1 MSLPFLNDRS
11 PISSVEIA
19 YQTWLDNQPQSNL
32 FNSWLQ
38 PQLSG
43 GIPVE
48 VIELS
53 LNLKRGS
60 VQWMPGTGEVRS
72 C

>member
-1 MSLPFLNDRS
+1 MSLPLLNDRS

-32 FNSWLQ
+32 FDQWLQ
-38 PQLSG
+38 PQLKG
-43 GIPVE
+43 GIPME
-48 VIELS
+48 TIELS
-53 LNLKRGS
+53 LNMKRGS
-60 VQWMPGTGEVRS
+60 VQWLPTGEVRS

>member
-1 MSLPFLNDRS
+1 MSLPLLSDRS

-32 FNSWLQ
+32 FDQWLQ
-38 PQLSG
+38 PQLKG
-43 GIPVE
+43 GIPME
-48 VIELS
+48 TIELS
-53 LNLKRGS
+53 LNMKRGS
-60 VQWMPGTGEVRS
+60 VQWLPTGEVRS

>member
-32 FNSWLQ
+32 FDQWLQ
-38 PQLSG
+38 PQLKG
-43 GIPVE
+43 GIPME
-48 VIELS
+48 TIELS
-53 LNLKRGS
+53 LNMKRGS
-60 VQWMPGTGEVRS
+60 VQWLPTGEVRS